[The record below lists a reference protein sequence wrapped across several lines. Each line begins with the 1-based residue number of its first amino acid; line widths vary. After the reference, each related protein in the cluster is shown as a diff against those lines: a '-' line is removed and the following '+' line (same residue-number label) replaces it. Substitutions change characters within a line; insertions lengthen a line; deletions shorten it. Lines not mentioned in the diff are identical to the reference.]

1 MIFPVHVLCGYPSYE
16 TAGTKWNDDDYRA
29 SNLVKAV
36 KHRSFKGYAKFRT
49 TTIDDTPRGRERALR
64 LVAAAAVQKLTQNG
78 LAGTLVALPA
88 SNHICFGS
96 EFTGSRITDAIAALD
111 VRFQSRPVLR
121 FEQIMLKAAEGG
133 TRNPAVIAASLDHQG
148 PLDFQS
154 CILVDDVKST
164 GGSFE
169 GRGAIPPCNRRGC
182 CWSILFG
189 SDGQCSTRQHL
200 RHTFGDYQ
208 RHSGISRLLISPRAT
223 LRHQIGRASGTR
235 PFRHIQCSHNA
246 GIVKAHRDVISS

>member
-29 SNLVKAV
+29 SKLVKAV
-36 KHRSFKGYAKFRT
+36 KHRPFNGYAKFRT
-49 TTIDDTPRGRERALR
+49 TTIDDTARGRERALR

-88 SNHICFGS
+88 SNHICFGN

-164 GGSFE
+164 GGHLK
-169 GRGAIPPCNRRGC
+169 GATRYLHAIGVDVVGAFCLAQTVNVRPASIFDIPSETIN
-182 CWSILFG
+182 
-189 SDGQCSTRQHL
+189 
-200 RHTFGDYQ
+200 
-208 RHSGISRLLISPRAT
+208 AT
-223 LRHQIGRASGTR
+223 PGFLD
-235 PFRHIQCSHNA
+235 F
-246 GIVKAHRDVISS
+246 